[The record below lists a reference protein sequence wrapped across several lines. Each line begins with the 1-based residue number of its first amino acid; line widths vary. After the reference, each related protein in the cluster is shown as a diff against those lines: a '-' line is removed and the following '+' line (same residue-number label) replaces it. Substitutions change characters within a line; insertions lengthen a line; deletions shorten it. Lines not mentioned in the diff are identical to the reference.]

1 MLKIKLV
8 RFGRKKRPT
17 YRIAVAEERS
27 KVTGKVIEALGF
39 YNPNIKPPK
48 LSVKEDLLKKWLSR
62 GTQPTESVRKL
73 LNL

>member
-8 RFGRKKRPT
+8 RFGRKKNPT

-27 KVTGKVIEALGF
+27 KATGKVIESLGF
-39 YNPNIKPPK
+39 YNPSVKPPK
-48 LSVKEDLLKKWLSR
+48 LSVKNELLKKWLGK
-62 GTQPTESVRKL
+62 GTQPTPSVRKL